1 MQKLS
6 NYSTGKF
13 LKVYTGRV
21 NSVYCITSTFSV
33 TNVKYIVSVLED
45 NMVKKCDLQQKI
57 RVHDDHSDFVISVTW
72 LRIALLLQALIMI

>member
-33 TNVKYIVSVLED
+33 TNVKYK
-45 NMVKKCDLQQKI
+45 VKKCDHQQNI
-57 RVHDDHSDFVISVTW
+57 RVHDDRSDFVISVTW
-72 LRIALLLQALIMI
+72 VRIALLLQALIMI